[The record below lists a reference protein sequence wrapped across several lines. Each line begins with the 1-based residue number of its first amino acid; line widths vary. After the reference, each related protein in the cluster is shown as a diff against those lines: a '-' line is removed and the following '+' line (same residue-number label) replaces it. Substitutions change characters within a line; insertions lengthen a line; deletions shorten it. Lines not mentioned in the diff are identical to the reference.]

1 MELGPD
7 HFRSLNPDLL
17 VEIMSRLDGSNLA
30 ATASTCTA
38 LRDAAGDER
47 LWQKLCNE
55 TWPSTSNGH
64 LQFQIASSKTGSFK
78 SLYTDAFPLVVYE
91 VTRGVPK
98 RIPTGT
104 IEDTTSS
111 PWDFISLI
119 DIYYKGRC
127 IFSKVVDGMI
137 ESMYRT
143 CNNDFS
149 WFLCYPFKLDLLDF
163 YCPVGA
169 SHDFQDFGS
178 TENNLSKLPLAA
190 FTGCEGREDLC
201 NKIVGDLQ
209 LSWIL
214 YDKRKGR
221 AVNISSWKPRSIYR
235 NNPPEEGY
243 VICFGSIIPIEDS
256 RLPHTLAECV
266 ITVKC
271 KLMIKQECIRWREI
285 SLVINDRSGSHLNG
299 EQSMAVMKQALICP
313 RSINHYMVELG
324 YQQFCK
330 QKIEIKLRQQQEES
344 LANILCAA
352 MAIAAL
358 LGICYACATLL

>member
-7 HFRSLNPDLL
+7 HFRSLNQDLL
-17 VEIMSRLDGSNLA
+17 VEIMSRLDGSTLA

-55 TWPSTSNGH
+55 TWPSTSNGQ
-64 LQFQIASSKTGSFK
+64 LQFQIASSKIGSFK
-78 SLYTDAFPLVVYE
+78 SLYTDAFPLVLYE
-91 VTRGVPK
+91 VTRRAPK

-104 IEDTTSS
+104 IQDTTSS

-149 WFLCYPFKLDLLDF
+149 RFLCYPFKLDLLDF
-163 YCPVGA
+163 YYPM
-169 SHDFQDFGS
+169 
-178 TENNLSKLPLAA
+178 AA
-190 FTGCEGREDLC
+190 FTGYEGREDLC
-201 NKIVGDLQ
+201 NMIVGDLQ
-209 LSWIL
+209 LSWI
-214 YDKRKGR
+214 
-221 AVNISSWKPRSIYR
+221 
-235 NNPPEEGY
+235 
-243 VICFGSIIPIEDS
+243 
-256 RLPHTLAECV
+256 
-266 ITVKC
+266 
-271 KLMIKQECIRWREI
+271 
-285 SLVINDRSGSHLNG
+285 LNG

-330 QKIEIKLRQQQEES
+330 QKIEMKLRQQQEES
-344 LANILCAA
+344 LANIACAA
-352 MAIAAL
+352 TAIAAL

>member
-7 HFRSLNPDLL
+7 HFSSLNRDLL

-55 TWPSTSNGH
+55 TWPSTSNGQ
-64 LQFQIASSKTGSFK
+64 LQFQIASSRTGSFK
-78 SLYTDAFPLVVYE
+78 SLYTDAFPLVLFE
-91 VTRGVPK
+91 VTRGVPE
-98 RIPTGT
+98 RIPT
-104 IEDTTSS
+104 
-111 PWDFISLI
+111 
-119 DIYYKGRC
+119 
-127 IFSKVVDGMI
+127 
-137 ESMYRT
+137 
-143 CNNDFS
+143 
-149 WFLCYPFKLDLLDF
+149 
-163 YCPVGA
+163 
-169 SHDFQDFGS
+169 
-178 TENNLSKLPLAA
+178 
-190 FTGCEGREDLC
+190 GREDLC

-235 NNPPEEGY
+235 SNPPEEGY
-243 VICFGSIIPIEDS
+243 VICFGSIIPIEDN

-266 ITVKC
+266 ITIKC
-271 KLMIKQECIRWREI
+271 KLMIKQGCIRWREI

-330 QKIEIKLRQQQEES
+330 QKIEMKLRQRQEES

-352 MAIAAL
+352 TAIAAL